1 MNEQLEYALGMD
13 SLDDENKIDNEE
25 AKRRAR

>member
-13 SLDDENKIDNEE
+13 SLDSENKIDNEE
-25 AKRRAR
+25 AKGRTR